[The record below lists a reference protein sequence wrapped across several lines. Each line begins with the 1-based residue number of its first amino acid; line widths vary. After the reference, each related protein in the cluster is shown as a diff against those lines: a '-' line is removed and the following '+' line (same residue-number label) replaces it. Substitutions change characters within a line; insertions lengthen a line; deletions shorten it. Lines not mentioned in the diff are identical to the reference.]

1 MADTRPTPVTFR
13 RALYLCLLG
22 AFVPDRLTA
31 EQDKD
36 NEARKSFT
44 DRPPSEPAARVVR
57 RAFWSSLALVLLASG
72 AGYAVGWMLTVVV
85 ACTTSNVIM
94 AVQVA
99 GAALLLWGTLF
110 VRGWQIQ
117 TYSGVTL
124 VERVN
129 RWLFVAMYCFGTALI
144 VGSLALSPCGS

>member
-1 MADTRPTPVTFR
+1 MADTRPTPVTPR
-13 RALYLCLLG
+13 RAVYLCLLG
-22 AFVPDRLTA
+22 VFAPDLLTA

-36 NEARKSFT
+36 NEVRKGFS
-44 DRPPSEPAARVVR
+44 DRPPPEPAARLLR
-57 RAFWSSLALVLLASG
+57 RAFWSSLMLVLLASSV
-72 AGYAVGWMLTVVV
+72 GYVVGWTVTVGLS
-85 ACTTSNVIM
+85 CTTGNVII

-129 RWLFVAMYCFGTALI
+129 RWLFVAMYCLGTALI